1 MPSLKEASFYLG
13 GKRCAAPLLR
23 IHGLILEPFFIEGA
37 FMDSTGIV
45 RAWVAGS
52 GDASALSTL
61 KPIKRQT
68 TNKLRFRS
76 LRNCVRA
83 STLHRP
89 CDRDRG

>member
-1 MPSLKEASFYLG
+1 MHAY
-13 GKRCAAPLLR
+13 APVFPDLSV
-23 IHGLILEPFFIEGA
+23 EPFYNKGA

-52 GDASALSTL
+52 GDASASSTL

-68 TNKLRFRS
+68 TKQLRFRS

-83 STLHRP
+83 STQHRP
-89 CDRDRG
+89 CDWDRG